1 MKAILLL
8 LVLSLLW
15 GSSFLWTKQLLVYFD
30 PITVVFLRC
39 LFGFVALF
47 PFWLRSK
54 HKTKFRVN
62 LLFIFIVSLGAA
74 IPWSIVSI
82 SLTALDTGVAGILN
96 ATTPMLGLLL
106 SIWVLREKPT
116 GNQYAGILIGFFAV
130 LSLLL
135 FSGQAT
141 NAEFSIAHAILM
153 LIATSCYAL
162 NSILVKKYFP
172 TISALQLGMWTL
184 GVAALL
190 NGIISVIQQPAAIL
204 HVNTFPVIA
213 SLVVLGCLGSGLGYV
228 LFYHLVISASP
239 IFALLT
245 TFIIPFITIFLG
257 IFILDEPFHL
267 GIGIGLPL
275 IITSLFVVSMPK
287 KGIGKVKTAKQQA
300 G

>member
-1 MKAILLL
+1 M
-8 LVLSLLW
+8 
-15 GSSFLWTKQLLVYFD
+15 WTKQLLVYFD
-30 PITVVFLRC
+30 PTTVVFLRC
-39 LFGFVALF
+39 LFGLVALF

-54 HKTKFRVN
+54 HKIKFRVN
-62 LLFIFIVSLGAA
+62 LLFLIIVALGAA

-82 SLTALDTGVAGILN
+82 SLTELDTGVAGILN

-106 SIWVLREKPT
+106 SIWVLRDKPT
-116 GNQYAGILIGFFAV
+116 GYQYVGILIGFLAV

-135 FSGQAT
+135 FSGQAS
-141 NAEFSIAHAILM
+141 NAEFSYVHAMLM

-172 TISALQLGMWTL
+172 TVTALQLGMWTL
-184 GVAALL
+184 GVAAFL
-190 NGIISVIQQPAAIL
+190 NGIISAFQQPLALL
-204 HVNTFPVIA
+204 HLNTLPVIG
-213 SLVVLGCLGSGLGYV
+213 SLFVLGCLGSGLGYV

-267 GIGIGLPL
+267 GIGVGLPL
-275 IITSLFVVSMPK
+275 IITSLFVMTIK
-287 KGIGKVKTAKQQA
+287 KDREKGKVKIDEETLA